1 MRLTSEQVFSG
12 NAGMSAQGSKIDSSE
27 FPDSEFPDR
36 GARQGPDTSLLQA
49 EIDFWRSLIEAKREP
64 ARSRESSERM
74 QQALALAEYR
84 LAALSSNRYTELT

>member
-27 FPDSEFPDR
+27 FPDR
-36 GARQGPDTSLLQA
+36 GARQGLDTSLLQA
-49 EIDFWRSLIEAKREP
+49 EIDFWRSLIEAQREP